1 MRYIGGIVMIRPQ
14 LTGGWSEPRPLTMQ
28 DRKIFAEAVGGMVG
42 ATYTPHLVSTQVVSG
57 TNYAFLCGM
66 RSATRSA
73 EVGFAVVLAHKP
85 LSGKVQLI
93 DIRNCGIANSMR
105 NGADRAAPENAK

>member
-1 MRYIGGIVMIRPQ
+1 MIKPQ

-28 DRKIFAEAVGGMVG
+28 DRKVFAEAISGTLG

-66 RSATRSA
+66 RSATYSSD
-73 EVGFAVVLAHKP
+73 VGFAVVLVYKP
-85 LSGKVQLI
+85 LSGKAQLT
-93 DIRNCGIANSMR
+93 DIRKCSI
-105 NGADRAAPENAK
+105 